1 MAKSRSSASPE
12 AVVDPRPVSGEFSI
26 KLFPE
31 DICMIDDQ
39 GALKLFNRPRPWG
52 AWLFRLGWPATV
64 IGFFWALTTHV
75 DWLILLT
82 LGVATTYPFL
92 LLIVVGWIVPDT
104 TCRAWFDERGL
115 NLAIGD
121 KHDHAA
127 LLSRFI
133 PFDDITQL
141 HTVDHYRDL
150 GRMGST
156 RFRVYTVK
164 MKQPFGT
171 LPHLQI
177 TTRQS
182 ADSVRSVIE
191 RLAQLPAAGHI
202 VAPPLYLIGNPPP
215 SLLEERAERERRLR
229 GEV

>member
-1 MAKSRSSASPE
+1 
-12 AVVDPRPVSGEFSI
+12 
-26 KLFPE
+26 
-31 DICMIDDQ
+31 MIDGRGD
-39 GALKLFNRPRPWG
+39 LKVFCQSRPWA
-52 AWLFRLGWPATV
+52 AWAFKLGWPAAI

-82 LGVATTYPFL
+82 IGVATTYPL
-92 LLIVVGWIVPDT
+92 LLAIIVDRIVPDT
-104 TCRAWFDERGL
+104 TYRAWFDERGL

-133 PFDDITQL
+133 PFEDITHL
-141 HTVDHYRDL
+141 ETVEHYRNL

-156 RFRVYTVK
+156 RLRVYTVK

-177 TTRQS
+177 STKQS
-182 ADSVRSVIE
+182 AESARSVIK
-191 RLAQLPAAGHI
+191 RLKQLPAAGHI
-202 VAPPLYLIGNPPP
+202 VAPPLYLIGNPPTGP
-215 SLLEERAERERRLR
+215 LEERAERERRLR